1 VHPLCAHA
9 DGSRTFTE
17 ALPHKVSSEHRCRMA
32 RDDDPH
38 PGGLF
43 RVYSVKEQ
51 PVNAHVAIPY
61 KGH

>member
-1 VHPLCAHA
+1 MHPLCAHA

-17 ALPHKVSSEHRCRMA
+17 ALPHKVSSEHVAERLA
-32 RDDDPH
+32 TTTLT